1 MNKTANLFKDETEKA
16 IVHFIVYLIGIVL
29 ILCVYYNYIILKYYF
44 YSLFWAF
51 IISIPLHHVKVKL
64 KEFFK
69 KKIIKKKKNAKS
81 VNGKTYQYIPN
92 EKHETCNK
100 YKNEKLIKNK
110 GPGIIEDEHL
120 LHCLNYKDGHTNI
133 IKKKKDS
140 YKKTKTNNCT
150 KENKNEDK
158 YQIFQKYTNNTQHED
173 DLILKNKASYIC
185 KKAFY
190 NLVKNIR
197 KELDI
202 YLYIFFLIIKP
213 IYKKEEKK
221 DNFNN
226 SFDSYENGNDS
237 EIYFLILHRFIFFY
251 ILRGIFYKYKEFLLS
266 ISSCI
271 FFLYVFYKIIKIIW
285 FQYFYKIY
293 RKYYEKYSFL
303 FTFDLS
309 FIYKRYLNDILT
321 ILIII
326 LAIIIFSSISV
337 FFIFNIYGESV
348 YIINSLNNYL
358 SVNFKNAAI
367 IKNFKRFYKKGGKED
382 IENLYE
388 LVDLSKV
395 PFLSNTMISSIY
407 SHLKRAIDI
416 YENIYLYNFT
426 KNKNVSLKACCL
438 SLLVKRFVII
448 KNNNLYN
455 VKKFVLALN
464 EQKKHILEKNHDF
477 KNKKCMDKDEN
488 QKSVFFSLKKII
500 QYLSKNKFFSS
511 NKSKDIVEDSSSSNN
526 NNNNN
531 NNDKTNQNNENKNNS
546 VSQNIF
552 KTVFENL
559 VGQYGNVEQ
568 KQNGKSPERA
578 SHESEEEEKK
588 KKKNINKQKDD
599 LASSEKDK
607 ETNKKK
613 DGIDKKIYSDNKNK
627 DNDDEK
633 KDLQGLKNMSKEKT
647 SNNFMLNIYDPAKER
662 NFKIKEFM
670 SYVNNLFL
678 SLKKIE
684 DLGKLTKFLIFNNS
698 YGLLKIMIFF
708 VLIFFNFFMF
718 TFDAIVQAVIFFTA
732 LYYLISSKKSVLN
745 YLKDV
750 LLVVDPSSIFF
761 YNITNNLK
769 AIIICTLK
777 RIYFYALYIWLIFS
791 FFQFPI
797 IYVPTL
803 LCIILSLIPVISPE
817 ILILVIILHLWIIKK
832 QKIISLILFIVNF
845 FIYCYFS
852 TSIYNEI
859 PHTHAWLV
867 SLSLFLSI
875 STFGSKGLILGPLI
889 GSIPLILHQVAIHKN
904 KSVQSKKKKKEKG
917 KKKLSKNDQLM
928 KKYTHKQLQKKFN
941 QFHNIIKYSEQKYKK
956 FKKKR
961 NEKALLWKNK
971 LDNLYKLIEINR
983 SNIHMYQMDD
993 KKNNSN
999 NKTDQILKRKISP
1012 FQQILYD
1019 DFMHKEDHKLALYIY
1034 RRNKEINNGKKTNH
1048 NLISK
1053 KIHKTTKAPKHKFQY
1068 NKRTKSL
1075 IYLYDKFQQNLD
1087 FLFSCITSNN

>member
-1 MNKTANLFKDETEKA
+1 MIKGTFFKVKLKIESLFKRETFPSLSLAPTPGGEGSCGG
-16 IVHFIVYLIGIVL
+16 GIVL

-285 FQYFYKIY
+285 FQ
-293 RKYYEKYSFL
+293 
-303 FTFDLS
+303 
-309 FIYKRYLNDILT
+309 YLNDILT

-769 AIIICTLK
+769 AIII
-777 RIYFYALYIWLIFS
+777 F
-791 FFQFPI
+791 
-797 IYVPTL
+797 
-803 LCIILSLIPVISPE
+803 ISPE

>member
-1 MNKTANLFKDETEKA
+1 MNKTTNLFKDETEKA
-16 IVHFIVYLIGIVL
+16 VVHFIVYLIGIVL

-64 KEFFK
+64 KEFFI
-69 KKIIKKKKNAKS
+69 KKIIKKKKNSKS
-81 VNGKTYQYIPN
+81 VNAKTYENNSN
-92 EKHETCNK
+92 ER
-100 YKNEKLIKNK
+100 LIKNK
-110 GPGIIEDEHL
+110 GLDIIEDDHL
-120 LHCLNYKDGHTNI
+120 MRCLNYKDGLSNI
-133 IKKKKDS
+133 IKNKKKDS
-140 YKKTKTNNCT
+140 YKKTKTNNCK

-158 YQIFQKYTNNTQHED
+158 YEIFQKYTDNTQHED

-190 NLVKNIR
+190 KLVKNVR

-221 DNFNN
+221 DNLNN

-251 ILRGIFYKYKEFLLS
+251 ILRGMFYKYKEFLLS

-293 RKYYEKYSFL
+293 RKYYEKYSFH

-358 SVNFKNAAI
+358 SVNFKNASI
-367 IKNFKRFYKKGGKED
+367 IKNFKSYYKKRGKDD

-395 PFLSNTMISSIY
+395 PFLSNTTISSIY

-455 VKKFVLALN
+455 VKKFVLALK
-464 EQKKHILEKNHDF
+464 EQKKHILEKNHNF
-477 KNKKCMDKDEN
+477 KNEKCMDKEEN

-511 NKSKDIVEDSSSSNN
+511 NKSKDIVEDTSNN

-531 NNDKTNQNNENKNNS
+531 NKNNNDTNNHYNQNENNS

-552 KTVFENL
+552 KTIFDNL
-559 VGQYGNVEQ
+559 VGQYGNVEKKQ
-568 KQNGKSPERA
+568 KGNSPERA
-578 SHESEEEEKK
+578 SHESEEEKK
-588 KKKNINKQKDD
+588 KKKKINKKINNNNNNNHNNNNNKLKDD
-599 LASSEKDK
+599 LASSQKD
-607 ETNKKK
+607 N
-613 DGIDKKIYSDNKNK
+613 DINKNK
-627 DNDDEK
+627 ESDNEK
-633 KDLQGLKNMSKEKT
+633 TDLQGLKNMSKEKT
-647 SNNFMLNIYDPAKER
+647 SNNFMLNIYDPSKER

-777 RIYFYALYIWLIFS
+777 RIYFYTLYIWLIFS

-867 SLSLFLSI
+867 SLSLVLSI

-904 KSVQSKKKKKEKG
+904 KSIQSKKAKRKKDKA

-941 QFHNIIKYSEQKYKK
+941 QFHNVIKYSEQKYKK

-983 SNIHMYQMDD
+983 SHMHMYQMEE
-993 KKNNSN
+993 KKNTCI
-999 NKTDQILKRKISP
+999 NKPDQILKRKISP
-1012 FQQILYD
+1012 FEQIIYD

-1034 RRNKEINNGKKTNH
+1034 KRNKEINKGKKTNH

-1053 KIHKTTKAPKHKFQY
+1053 KIHKTTKTPKHKFQY

>member
-578 SHESEEEEKK
+578 SHESEEEEEK

-745 YLKDV
+745 YLKD
-750 LLVVDPSSIFF
+750 
-761 YNITNNLK
+761 
-769 AIIICTLK
+769 
-777 RIYFYALYIWLIFS
+777 
-791 FFQFPI
+791 FPI